1 VTKKKDEKI
10 LVYKNDNIVNGSLR
24 DHLLSRDTE
33 PLSSKKR
40 LEIGIGTAKGLPSHR
55 SKAHDFS
62 P

>member
-1 VTKKKDEKI
+1 MRKFFVYKKDN
-10 LVYKNDNIVNGSLR
+10 LVNGSLR